1 MTNYPKIYPTVVH
14 MLYQTAAEFNDKI
27 AVKFEDRQLSY
38 IQYLRCISG
47 LARQLRNF
55 NRDQSLRGQ
64 RVALICNNSIEM
76 AIGLFA
82 VHASGGQVVPINPI
96 YTSRE
101 LNHILADAEPIIVIF
116 DEKILDVVEPILK
129 KLNIINYIKVGD
141 TPDNR
146 FDIWQ
151 NDTKIKLPEMPE
163 PDDYA
168 TLQYTGGTTGLPK
181 GVNITHKQLSTNL
194 SQREASWPTKEG
206 EERVLCVMPLF
217 HVFATSMALHL
228 AVYCKS
234 QLNILSR
241 YHPKTVLDAI
251 TQDSITLLP
260 LGPTIFIGLMG
271 HAEFDN
277 TDFSS
282 LRMAYSGSAPLPAE
296 ILQRWEKLTGCPILE
311 GYGQSEAGPVVSA
324 VSEGS
329 AMIAGSV
336 GKPLIDTEVQIVD
349 LESGTKVLNSGELG
363 EIRVKGPQIMS
374 GYRNRPNE
382 TSEALRDSW
391 LYTGDIGELDSSG
404 NLYIR
409 DRKKDMVIVSGY
421 NVYPREIDEV
431 LHLHQDV
438 LDVASVG
445 VSDSYRG
452 EVICAGV
459 MLNKGS
465 MTTVEDLTEFCSE
478 RLASYKVPSR
488 IKILREMPKTTV
500 GKTDKAAVKLLFSD

>member
-1 MTNYPKIYPTVVH
+1 
-14 MLYQTAAEFNDKI
+14 
-27 AVKFEDRQLSY
+27 
-38 IQYLRCISG
+38 
-47 LARQLRNF
+47 
-55 NRDQSLRGQ
+55 
-64 RVALICNNSIEM
+64 
-76 AIGLFA
+76 
-82 VHASGGQVVPINPI
+82 
-96 YTSRE
+96 
-101 LNHILADAEPIIVIF
+101 
-116 DEKILDVVEPILK
+116 
-129 KLNIINYIKVGD
+129 
-141 TPDNR
+141 
-146 FDIWQ
+146 
-151 NDTKIKLPEMPE
+151 MPE

-234 QLNILSR
+234 QLNILSQ

-260 LGPTIFIGLMG
+260 VGPTIFIGLMG

-391 LYTGDIGELDSSG
+391 LYTGDIGELDPKDG
-404 NLYIR
+404 YLKICLLYTS
-409 DRKKDMVIVSGY
+409 DAA
-421 NVYPREIDEV
+421 DE
-431 LHLHQDV
+431 
-438 LDVASVG
+438 
-445 VSDSYRG
+445 
-452 EVICAGV
+452 
-459 MLNKGS
+459 
-465 MTTVEDLTEFCSE
+465 
-478 RLASYKVPSR
+478 
-488 IKILREMPKTTV
+488 
-500 GKTDKAAVKLLFSD
+500 

>member
-1 MTNYPKIYPTVVH
+1 M
-14 MLYQTAAEFNDKI
+14 
-27 AVKFEDRQLSY
+27 
-38 IQYLRCISG
+38 
-47 LARQLRNF
+47 
-55 NRDQSLRGQ
+55 
-64 RVALICNNSIEM
+64 
-76 AIGLFA
+76 
-82 VHASGGQVVPINPI
+82 
-96 YTSRE
+96 
-101 LNHILADAEPIIVIF
+101 
-116 DEKILDVVEPILK
+116 
-129 KLNIINYIKVGD
+129 
-141 TPDNR
+141 
-146 FDIWQ
+146 
-151 NDTKIKLPEMPE
+151 
-163 PDDYA
+163 
-168 TLQYTGGTTGLPK
+168 
-181 GVNITHKQLSTNL
+181 
-194 SQREASWPTKEG
+194 
-206 EERVLCVMPLF
+206 
-217 HVFATSMALHL
+217 
-228 AVYCKS
+228 
-234 QLNILSR
+234 QLN
-241 YHPKTVLDAI
+241 
-251 TQDSITLLP
+251 
-260 LGPTIFIGLMG
+260 
-271 HAEFDN
+271 E
-277 TDFSS
+277 
-282 LRMAYSGSAPLPAE
+282 
-296 ILQRWEKLTGCPILE
+296 
-311 GYGQSEAGPVVSA
+311 
-324 VSEGS
+324 
-329 AMIAGSV
+329 
-336 GKPLIDTEVQIVD
+336 
-349 LESGTKVLNSGELG
+349 NSGELG